1 MISKTYCPLP
11 FNHLYITPSNTA
23 SVCCAFRR
31 DEEIKA
37 NMSDI
42 KEYKNLSDH
51 FRHPFIKDI
60 QQKMLSGEKVAGCER
75 CYYFEEH
82 STGESMRQ
90 GFIDTWHN
98 KDWRNL
104 TPPDVD
110 NPKLEFLEMSFGNY
124 CNLACRSC
132 GSNLSHSWIE
142 DEKELSRLDI
152 LPESIGN
159 MKRVN
164 VEREWQDDDLKD
176 LRHLKI
182 TGGEPMLHPDFPK
195 FLEKLNLSEIFLE
208 IYTNASWIPKKKL
221 LDMLSKFKF
230 CAIYLS
236 VDGTGTVQEYM
247 RHNAKWNITEDSTRK
262 WLEMMKVNHNNIQ
275 IVWTPTWS
283 LMNGNYYIETCN
295 WWLETINK
303 ILDDLAEKCRVTHGA
318 FLLFPAY
325 YKMNLLPNQSE
336 LKQNAKKYIN
346 ELRNSTLH
354 GTEDVIKMTES
365 YIEFFKTPPKNE
377 VVLKNTYFKL
387 TNALDKIRNQSLK
400 EMMPLTYD
408 AMYNQKEVLK

>member
-11 FNHLYITPSNTA
+11 FNHLYITPSN
-23 SVCCAFRR
+23 SVRVCCAFREDIE
-31 DEEIKA
+31 DEGV
-37 NMSDI
+37 SLL

-51 FRHPFIKDI
+51 FNHPFIKDI

-75 CYYFEEH
+75 CYYFEKH
-82 STGESMRQ
+82 GSGKSMRQ

-98 KDWRNL
+98 EDWRKL

-110 NPKLEFLEMSFGNY
+110 NPKLEFLEMAFGNY
-124 CNLACRSC
+124 CNLACRTC

-142 DEKELSRLDI
+142 DEKELTRLDI
-152 LPESIGN
+152 VTDGN

-164 VEREWQDDDLKD
+164 VERKWQDDDLKD
-176 LRHLKI
+176 LRYLKV
-182 TGGEPMLHPDFPK
+182 TGGEPMLHPDFYK
-195 FLEKLNLSEIFLE
+195 FLEKLNPSNIYLE

-230 CAIYLS
+230 CSIYLS

-283 LMNGNYYIETCN
+283 LMNGNYFIETCN

-303 ILDDLAEKCRVTHGA
+303 ILGNLAKKCVVTHNN
-318 FLLFPAY
+318 FLLYPEHY
-325 YKMNLLPNQSE
+325 RMNLLPNQNE
-336 LKQNAKKYIN
+336 LKQKAKEYIN
-346 ELRNSTLH
+346 ELRNSTYH
-354 GTEDVIKMTES
+354 GTEEVIKMTES
-365 YIEFFKTPPKNE
+365 YIEFFKSTSKNE